1 MDEGINSMV
10 ETIRQLEAENEK
22 LKFRL
27 SNVMLSLPSDEIADK
42 AADWYRTDSGEYDAF
57 KKGAAWMSM
66 RLIDEERK
74 LGNGA

>member
-10 ETIRQLEAENEK
+10 ETIHQLEAENEK

-42 AADWYRTDSGEYDAF
+42 ANEWYKDIDEYNAF
-57 KKGAAWMSM
+57 IKGAAWMSV
-66 RLIDEERK
+66 RLIDEFKR
-74 LGNGA
+74 GNGA

>member
-1 MDEGINSMV
+1 MQ
-10 ETIRQLEAENEK
+10 ETIDALIEQLKKVNKENEK

-27 SNVMLSLPSDEIADK
+27 FNVMLSLPSDEIADK
-42 AADWYRTDSGEYDAF
+42 AASWYRTDSGECDAF